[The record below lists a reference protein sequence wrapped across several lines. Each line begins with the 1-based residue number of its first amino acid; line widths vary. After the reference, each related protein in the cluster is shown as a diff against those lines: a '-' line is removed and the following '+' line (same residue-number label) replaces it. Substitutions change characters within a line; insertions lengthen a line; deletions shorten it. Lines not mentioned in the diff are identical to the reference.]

1 MNNTKLTEK
10 MDLIKAEL
18 DKLWINWE
26 FSAVISIISVI
37 FIVVMFWKE
46 AYPVVL
52 IGYLP
57 LGYFGVKSYLLYQK
71 QEESS

>member
-46 AYPVVL
+46 AYPPVVL
-52 IGYLP
+52 IVFFMM
-57 LGYFGVKSYLLYQK
+57 GYFGVKSYSLYNK
-71 QEESS
+71 QED

>member
-18 DKLWINWE
+18 KELWINWK
-26 FSAVISIISVI
+26 FSAVITLSTVI
-37 FIVVMFWKE
+37 FIFVMFWKE
-46 AYPVVL
+46 AYPVAL

-57 LGYFGVKSYLLYQK
+57 LGYFGVKSYSLYHK
-71 QEESS
+71 EKE